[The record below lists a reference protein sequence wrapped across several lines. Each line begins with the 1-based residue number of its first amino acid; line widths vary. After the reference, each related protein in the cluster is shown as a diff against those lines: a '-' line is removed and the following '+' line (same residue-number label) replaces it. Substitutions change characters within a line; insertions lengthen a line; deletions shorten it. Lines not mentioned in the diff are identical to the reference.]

1 MTPLRAEERAAA
13 LKPQHAD
20 GWEKA
25 EGGFTAKQEAMH
37 CFSAESAGLV
47 GYLMIHE
54 IVGRNE
60 LWADPRF
67 QARHHRHSH
76 MLPRL

>member
-1 MTPLRAEERAAA
+1 MQLAAPLKGHYHA
-13 LKPQHAD
+13 LRVD
-20 GWEKA
+20 G
-25 EGGFTAKQEAMH
+25 AKQEAMH